1 MAKHVIRTRTL
12 SVNGT
17 DLSDH
22 VSSVGVEVTTDEV
35 DLTAM
40 GATYREFGQGLSD
53 ANITATLFN
62 DFAASSVDA
71 VLWPLSQSGGTFTVK
86 TKPTSATVSTTN
98 PEYSMISRLFG
109 YSPLGGGGVGD
120 AATVDVT
127 FRNADQT
134 GLARGTA

>member
-1 MAKHVIRTRTL
+1 MPKHVIRTRTL

-17 DLSDH
+17 DLTDH

-53 ANITATLFN
+53 ASITATFFN
-62 DFAASSVDA
+62 DFDAASVDA
-71 VLWPLSQSGGTFTVK
+71 VLWPLSQSGGTFPVV
-86 TKPTSATVSTTN
+86 TKPTSAGVSGTN
-98 PEYSMISRLFG
+98 PSYTMTSRLFG
-109 YSPLGGGGVGD
+109 YSPLGGGAVGD

-127 FRNADQT
+127 FRNASQT
-134 GLARGTA
+134 GLVRGTA